1 MKYIKKE
8 EVEYIKN
15 HGDILAC
22 RFFHPLMLWGVGYG
36 YCLKHKTDIHCSDHC
51 KYFKR
56 DCRYWTKD
64 GKCKVNEFLLYV

>member
-1 MKYIKKE
+1 MGIFICGNFTGNQKKPC
-8 EVEYIKN
+8 K
-15 HGDILAC
+15 HC
-22 RFFHPLMLWGVGYG
+22 KHFMLWGVGYG